1 MNTWYLRRDLRK
13 QGTTS
18 RVKVA
23 QSCPILCDPRDYK
36 AHGILQAR
44 ILEGV
49 AFPFSWGSSQSRD
62 QTQVSHIAG
71 GFFTRWALG
80 KPPTTPTQTLPTE
93 LGANFLPV
101 LHYLHDPT
109 QSNNL
114 SRVGLVGIW
123 LIPHPAALNC
133 SATINVSLSFPLSS
147 IQILHILKF

>member
-1 MNTWYLRRDLRK
+1 MHWMNAWYLRRDLRK
-13 QGTTS
+13 QGTTLH
-18 RVKVA
+18 VKVV
-23 QSCPILCDPRDYK
+23 QSYPTLCDYT

-62 QTQVSHIAG
+62 RTQVSHIAG
-71 GFFTRWALG
+71 GFFTSWAQG